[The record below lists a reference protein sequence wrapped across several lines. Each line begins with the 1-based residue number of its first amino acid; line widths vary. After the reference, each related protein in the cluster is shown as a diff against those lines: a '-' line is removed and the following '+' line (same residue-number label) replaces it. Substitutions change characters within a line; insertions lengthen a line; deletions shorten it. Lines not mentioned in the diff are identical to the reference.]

1 MEKNGFRHSPF
12 TIHHSRY
19 FDEAFAHEVAL
30 AADADGRDVVAPPLD
45 SYPDVARAA
54 HLDPLLADDLG
65 RGVAFDQPVADEVAA
80 ERAAG
85 RAGRGVF
92 GDADAGGEHAAVDG
106 RARALDLAREDED
119 LGRDAVARRRLL
131 HQVGARPS

>member
-1 MEKNGFRHSPF
+1 M
-12 TIHHSRY
+12 
-19 FDEAFAHEVAL
+19 AL
-30 AADADGRDVVAPPLD
+30 AADADGRDVVATPLD
-45 SYPDVARAA
+45 PYPDVARAA

-85 RAGRGVF
+85 AAGRGVF
-92 GDADAGGEHAAVDG
+92 GDAHAGGEHAAVDG

-119 LGRDAVARRRLL
+119 LGRDAVLVRDAFYQVRPGPRAPRRVERAQR
-131 HQVGARPS
+131 HEEEGHAAGDDFERQT